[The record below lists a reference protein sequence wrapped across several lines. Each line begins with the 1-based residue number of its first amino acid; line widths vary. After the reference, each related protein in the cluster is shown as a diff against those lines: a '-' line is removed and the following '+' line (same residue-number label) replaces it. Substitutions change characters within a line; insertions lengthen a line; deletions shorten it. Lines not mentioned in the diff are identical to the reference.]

1 MSAGLWASSLVGPH
15 GLRGNPM
22 RTGLSALGIVIGV
35 AALVAVLA
43 VGDGVERY
51 ARRQIERT
59 TDLFDAI
66 RYE

>member
-1 MSAGLWASSLVGPH
+1 MSAGLWASSLVGLH
-15 GLRGNPM
+15 GLRGNPT

-51 ARRQIERT
+51 ARRQIE
-59 TDLFDAI
+59 
-66 RYE
+66 

>member
-1 MSAGLWASSLVGPH
+1 MSAGLWASSLVGLH